1 MVDSHIHKSQP
12 LFLSKGKLNLAQK
25 SYLFFKVDVKVLAD
39 IALGN
44 NFILTIFFKFFCKNK
59 IILA

>member
-44 NFILTIFFKFFCKNK
+44 NFILTIFF
-59 IILA
+59 